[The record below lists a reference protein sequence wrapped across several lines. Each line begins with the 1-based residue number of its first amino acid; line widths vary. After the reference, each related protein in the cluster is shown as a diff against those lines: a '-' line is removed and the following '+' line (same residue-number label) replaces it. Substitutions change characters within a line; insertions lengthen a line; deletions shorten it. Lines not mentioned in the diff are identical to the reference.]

1 MSVWYSRKN
10 KSQRRELE
18 QINLTF
24 SEMLAQID
32 KQLIH
37 KCQTFS
43 CDFMNCS
50 LPGIADEL
58 DILIISVKL
67 CSS

>member
-1 MSVWYSRKN
+1 M
-10 KSQRRELE
+10 
-18 QINLTF
+18 NLTF

-32 KQLIH
+32 KQLIR

-67 CSS
+67 RSS